1 MCKELRQ
8 HMVTNHVSSEPQK
21 REKGEGEIKKIMIE
35 NFLKLMKD
43 NKEQIQESP
52 KPQERLK
59 KNLDIL

>member
-1 MCKELRQ
+1 
-8 HMVTNHVSSEPQK
+8 MVTNHVSSEPQK